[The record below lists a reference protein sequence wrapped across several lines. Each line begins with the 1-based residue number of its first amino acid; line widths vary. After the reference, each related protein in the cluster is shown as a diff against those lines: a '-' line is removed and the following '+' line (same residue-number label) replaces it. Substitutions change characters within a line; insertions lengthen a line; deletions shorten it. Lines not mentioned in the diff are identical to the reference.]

1 MPSSLGPAE
10 ILVILVVALI
20 VLGPKKLPE
29 AGRQV
34 GKTIAEIRKWSQGF
48 QDEIRNVIDLDDG
61 PPTYPTTPGPQ
72 PTEVPPD
79 TGPRPAAETVPLPV
93 ADASTLPDVAGN
105 GHVPGAVPPGAA
117 SPDPPGPPA
126 GEPPHL

>member
-1 MPSSLGPAE
+1 MPTSLGPAE
-10 ILVILVVALI
+10 ILVILIVALI

-48 QDEIRNVIDLDDG
+48 QDEIRSVID
-61 PPTYPTTPGPQ
+61 
-72 PTEVPPD
+72 
-79 TGPRPAAETVPLPV
+79 
-93 ADASTLPDVAGN
+93 PDVAAPSYPPLEDRRPGVDTASN
-105 GHVPGAVPPGAA
+105 GHAPESGSPIDPPP
-117 SPDPPGPPA
+117 SEPPGPPP